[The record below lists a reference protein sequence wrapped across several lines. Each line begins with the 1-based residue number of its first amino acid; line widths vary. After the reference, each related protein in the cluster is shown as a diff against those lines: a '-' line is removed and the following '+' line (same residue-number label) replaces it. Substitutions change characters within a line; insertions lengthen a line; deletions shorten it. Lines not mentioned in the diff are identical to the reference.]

1 MNRRISGANAK
12 CWGGLS
18 LIMLTL
24 VISCGGTN
32 SESSSEGTSFSS
44 LADLITSFERDVAKC
59 EEVVLHEDESPPYA
73 YCIDSRYFPIAT
85 VYFSGSEFGVALE
98 VLTFVEQN
106 RGSFVTEEPG
116 WVAKVELLSGPN
128 WVVFS
133 ESPEVQSLV
142 ENVWNSDRI
151 TFENLDELQLAY
163 ELVKN
168 NSNTGGLE
176 EIVPACLYENSSL
189 SMDGRSAKFE
199 TGPRHSSGVWEK
211 MNLGSVLCV
220 LFSLQIPDYVVDL
233 ILTTRSSDG
242 RQNSTW
248 DDYQVSWRFDNTNGY
263 EVLLAFTG

>member
-18 LIMLTL
+18 LIMLTF

-32 SESSSEGTSFSS
+32 SESSSEATSFSS
-44 LADLITSFERDVAKC
+44 LADLVTSFERDVAKC
-59 EEVVLHEDESPPYA
+59 GEVVLREEESPPFA
-73 YCIDSRYFPIAT
+73 YCLDSQYSSILSVYFP
-85 VYFSGSEFGVALE
+85 GSEYGVALE

-116 WVAKVELLSGPN
+116 RVGKTELLYGPN

-133 ESPEVQSLV
+133 ESSEVQSLV
-142 ENVWNSDRI
+142 ENVWNGDRI

-163 ELVKN
+163 ELVKS
-168 NSNTGGLE
+168 NSTTGGLD
-176 EIVPACLYENSSL
+176 EIVPACLFENSSL

-199 TGPRHSSGVWEK
+199 TGPRDSSGVWEK
-211 MNLGSVLCV
+211 MSLGSVLCV

-242 RQNSTW
+242 RQDSTW
-248 DDYQVSWRFDNTNGY
+248 DEYQVSWRFDNTNGF